1 MSKFINK
8 VGGGDSELDRVIM
21 TLLTKYVVSVQGYMV
36 LSIIATIRQ

>member
-8 VGGGDSELDRVIM
+8 VGGGGSELDPVTM
-21 TLLTKYVVSVQGYMV
+21 SLLTKYVVSVRGYMV